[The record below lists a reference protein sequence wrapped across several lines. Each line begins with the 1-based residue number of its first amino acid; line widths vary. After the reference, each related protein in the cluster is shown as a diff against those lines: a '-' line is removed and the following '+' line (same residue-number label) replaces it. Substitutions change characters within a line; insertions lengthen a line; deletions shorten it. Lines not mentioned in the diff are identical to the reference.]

1 MREHSGRPGDGR
13 PSTDFFGRQDDARR
27 ATRRMLVLFALAV
40 VSVLVA
46 LVGALALGKYA
57 FMHYFGLAYA
67 GYAPW
72 PATSTLAG
80 IAVVA
85 TGAMAWV
92 SWSRMRELD
101 LGGAV
106 VMEWIGARE
115 IDPDTA
121 DPVHRRLIH
130 IVQEMAIASSIPP
143 PDVYLLARE
152 DGINAFA
159 AGHGTA
165 DAAICVTY
173 GCLEKLTRDEL
184 QGVIAHEFSHIVHG
198 DMRLNIRLIGLLAGV
213 MFLATTGRSLIY
225 GDFSC
230 GKKDPTFYMLGQ
242 YSIGFILLCVGS
254 IGHLAGRVLQAAVSR
269 SREFLADAAAV
280 QFTRQT
286 LGIVGAL
293 RKIQALSAGSALHGF
308 DSSEVAHMLFGEGGR
323 WSRLLATH
331 PAVPMRIRALG
342 MPYREQDIL
351 RIANAWRTTEQA
363 ADVNARHASIAGLV
377 PCAPATDGHAFAS
390 VRLAG
395 TPRAVTPEAVVSNIG
410 HATETAVQTASQLL
424 PAVPG
429 RLLDAAASPD
439 DAPALILSLAVGIER
454 AWRAIQ
460 LDGIEQHMGAAT
472 RTRVETLFDASARL
486 APMARLPLLQLALP
500 RLRRLPRER
509 GRTLLQVLDALVHAD
524 GRIDLYEFCLVRLV
538 RLHLAEAA
546 HPARARLAGPARL
559 FDRRADFATL
569 CAILAGRGGVDGDA
583 ARRIWRQAMD
593 RALPGHGLTYAVPPA
608 WQTALDGLLQR
619 LDALRPIDKEL
630 AIEGLADAVLA
641 DRRVTVEES
650 ELLRLICAC
659 LHCPLP
665 PFLAAGDDRHDDE
678 GRPLPFA
685 AGDTASTAREG
696 SRECEPPHADSCF
709 NQPSPPATT
718 EVSP

>member
-1 MREHSGRPGDGR
+1 
-13 PSTDFFGRQDDARR
+13 
-27 ATRRMLVLFALAV
+27 MLVLFALAV

-67 GYAPW
+67 GYSPW
-72 PATSTLAG
+72 PATSTMVG
-80 IAVVA
+80 IAITA
-85 TGAMAWV
+85 TVAMAWV
-92 SWSRMRELD
+92 SWMRIRELGQ
-101 LGGAV
+101 GGAV

-115 IDPDTA
+115 IAPDTT
-121 DPVHRRLIH
+121 DLVHRRLNN

-143 PDVYLLARE
+143 PDVYLLAHE
-152 DGINAFA
+152 HGINAFV
-159 AGHGTA
+159 AGHGTT
-165 DAAICVTY
+165 DAAICVTR

-225 GDFSC
+225 GDFSS

-242 YSIGFILLCVGS
+242 YSIGLILLCVGS
-254 IGHLAGRVLQAAVSR
+254 IGHLAGRVVQAAVSR

-286 LGIVGAL
+286 LGLVGAL
-293 RKIQALSAGSALHGF
+293 RKIQALSTGSALHGF
-308 DSSEVAHMLFGEGGR
+308 DSSEVAHMLFGEGDR

-331 PAVPMRIRALG
+331 PAVPVRIRALG

-351 RIANAWRTTEQA
+351 RIANAWKTTVPA

-377 PCAPATDGHAFAS
+377 PSPPTTDAHAFDTIRT
-390 VRLAG
+390 VE
-395 TPRAVTPEAVVSNIG
+395 TPRAATPQTVIASIG
-410 HATETAVQTASQLL
+410 HATETAVQTAKRLISSV
-424 PAVPG
+424 PA
-429 RLLDAAASPD
+429 RLLDAATTATG
-439 DAPALILSLAVGIER
+439 AQALILSLAVGIER
-454 AWRAIQ
+454 GWRAAQ
-460 LDGIEQHMGAAT
+460 LDGIEQHMGTAT
-472 RTRVETLFDASARL
+472 RTQVEALLDASTRL

-500 RLRRLPRER
+500 RLRRKSRAQGQILMQALE
-509 GRTLLQVLDALVHAD
+509 ALVHAD
-524 GRIDLYEFCLVRLV
+524 GRIDLFEFCLVRLV
-538 RLHLAEAA
+538 RLHLAETA
-546 HPARARLAGPARL
+546 HPAHARFAGPARL

-569 CAILAGRGGVDGDA
+569 CAILAGRGGVDGDT

-593 RALPGHGLTYAVPPA
+593 RVLPGHGLTYAVPPA

-630 AIEGLADAVLA
+630 AIEGLATVVLA
-641 DRRVTVEES
+641 DQRVTVEES

-665 PFLAAGDDRHDDE
+665 PFLTAGDSRDHRE
-678 GRPLPFA
+678 PRP
-685 AGDTASTAREG
+685 
-696 SRECEPPHADSCF
+696 
-709 NQPSPPATT
+709 PSPAAEPDARKLD
-718 EVSP
+718 VSPLST